1 MVREVFM
8 NIADKVKN
16 IFPEE
21 KDIPAEVR
29 ISPLEHKDYLLDGRI
44 KLWRGPVQRVFSPV
58 SVRGKKGQERK
69 YLGSYPLMT
78 EKEAL
83 EALDSAVKAYDEGRG
98 PWPTSTVEERVA
110 RMEDFVYRM
119 KEKRSEVV
127 KLLMWE
133 IGKSL
138 EDSEKEFDRTVD
150 YIVDTVNAMKELDRV
165 SSRLSLAQG
174 VIAQIKRAPLGVVLC
189 MGPYN
194 YPLNETF
201 TTLIPAILMGNTVV
215 FKPPKYGVLLHRPLL
230 EAFRDAFPKGV
241 VNTLY
246 GQGRRIIG
254 PIMKTGKVNVLAFIG
269 SSKVADIL
277 KQQHPAPHRLRCV
290 LGLDAKNAAV
300 ILPDAD
306 IDLAVAESLTGA
318 LSYNGQRCTALKI
331 LFVHRSIQNEFLEK
345 LVTGID
351 GIKTGM
357 PWEPKVKITPL
368 PEDEKIPYLAEV
380 IADAE
385 KYGAKVIND
394 GGGLA
399 NGNFVHPAVLY
410 PVNAKMRLWREEQFG
425 PVVPVVPFDD
435 VKEPLRYVTD
445 SDFGQQVSV
454 FGSDED
460 KIAPMLDTLVN
471 QVCRV
476 NLNSQCQRG
485 PDVFPFTGR
494 KDSAE
499 GTLSVSDALR
509 VFSIRTLVAAKDSDA
524 NKRLI
529 RGIIRNRKS
538 KFLSTD
544 FIL

>member
-1 MVREVFM
+1 MTIEEK
-8 NIADKVKN
+8 IKN
-16 IFPEE
+16 IFPADA
-21 KDIPAEVR
+21 DIPEEAR
-29 ISPLEHKDYLLDGRI
+29 FTPLEQKEYLANGKI
-44 KLWRGPVQRVFSPV
+44 KNWTGPRREVLSPV
-58 SVRGKKGQERK
+58 SLVAKKGAERVR
-69 YLGSYPLMT
+69 LGSYPLMT

-83 EALDSAVKAYDEGRG
+83 EALDAAVKAYDEGRG
-98 PWPTSTVEERVA
+98 LWPTLGVEGRIA
-110 RMEDFVYRM
+110 HMEEFVYRM
-119 KEKRSEVV
+119 KEQRASVV
-127 KLLMWE
+127 SLLMWE

-138 EDSEKEFDRTVD
+138 EDSGKEFDRTVE
-150 YIVDTVNAMKELDRV
+150 YIVDTINALKDLDRA
-165 SSRLSLAQG
+165 SSRMTVAQG
-174 VIAQIKRAPLGVVLC
+174 IIAQIKRAPLGVVLC

-230 EAFRDAFPKGV
+230 EAFRDSFPKGV

-246 GQGRRIIG
+246 GEGRKIIG

-290 LGLDAKNAAV
+290 LGLDAKNAGI

-306 IDLAVAESLTGA
+306 LDLAVSETLTGA
-318 LSYNGQRCTALKI
+318 LSFNGQRCTALKI
-331 LFVHRSIQNEFLEK
+331 LFVHRSAQSEFLEK
-345 LVTGID
+345 LVTAIEGM
-351 GIKTGM
+351 KLGM

-368 PEDEKIPYLAEV
+368 PEDEKAPYLAEV
-380 IADAE
+380 IADA
-385 KYGAKVIND
+385 KQHGAKVINES
-394 GGGLA
+394 GGLT
-399 NGNFVHPAVLY
+399 NGNFVYPAVVY
-410 PVNAKMRLWREEQFG
+410 PVTEKMRLWSEEQFG
-425 PVVPVVPFDD
+425 PVIPVVPFSDI
-435 VKEPLRYVTD
+435 KEPLKYVVD
-445 SDFGQQVSV
+445 SNFGQQVSV
-454 FGSDED
+454 FGRDMD

-476 NLNSQCQRG
+476 NVNSQCQRG

-509 VFSIRTLVAAKDSDA
+509 VFSIRTLVAAKESDA
-524 NKRLI
+524 NKALI
-529 RGIIRNRKS
+529 RGILRDRKS

>member
-1 MVREVFM
+1 MT
-8 NIADKVKN
+8 ISDKVKN
-16 IFPEE
+16 IFPSES
-21 KDIPAEVR
+21 DIPAEVR
-29 ISPLEHKDYLLDGRI
+29 VSPLEQKDYLVNGKI
-44 KLWRGPVQRVFSPV
+44 KIWRGPAQQVFSPV
-58 SVRGKKGQERK
+58 SLKGKKGLTRK

-78 EKEAL
+78 EKDALEAL
-83 EALDSAVKAYDEGRG
+83 EAAVRAYDEGKG
-98 PWPTSTVEERVA
+98 PWPASTVEERIA
-110 RMEDFVYRM
+110 CTEDFVCRM
-119 KEKRSEVV
+119 REKRGEVV
-127 KLLMWE
+127 RLLMWE

-150 YIVDTVNAMKELDRV
+150 YILDTLNAMKELDRV
-165 SSRLSLAQG
+165 SSRLSLTQG

-241 VNTLY
+241 VNTIY

-254 PIMKTGKVNVLAFIG
+254 PIMKTGRINMLAFIG

-290 LGLDAKNAAV
+290 LGLDAKNAGI
-300 ILPDAD
+300 ILAGAD
-306 IDLAVAESLTGA
+306 IDLAVKESLAGA

-351 GIKTGM
+351 CLKAGM
-357 PWEPKVKITPL
+357 PWEPEVKITPL
-368 PEDEKIPYLAEV
+368 PEDEKISYLADV
-380 IADAE
+380 IADA
-385 KYGAKVIND
+385 KKHGAKVIND
-394 GGGLA
+394 SGGMT

-410 PVNAKMRLWREEQFG
+410 PANNKMRLWREEQFG
-425 PVVPVVPFDD
+425 PVIPVVPFDD
-435 VKEPLRYVTD
+435 IKEPLKYVVD

-454 FGSDED
+454 FGSDENN
-460 KIAPMLDTLVN
+460 IGPMLDTLVN

-476 NLNSQCQRG
+476 NINSQCQRG
-485 PDVFPFTGR
+485 PDAFPFTGR

-509 VFSIRTLVAAKDSDA
+509 IFSIRTLVAAKDSDA
-524 NKRLI
+524 NKKLI
-529 RGIIRNRKS
+529 RNIIRNRRS

>member
-1 MVREVFM
+1 MT
-8 NIADKVKN
+8 IADKVKH
-16 IFPEE
+16 IFPAE
-21 KDIPAEVR
+21 KSIPAEVR
-29 ISPLEHKDYLLDGRI
+29 ISPCEQKDYLLEGKI
-44 KLWRGPVQRVFSPV
+44 KTWRGPAQRVFSPV
-58 SVRGKKGQERK
+58 SIQGKKGLERK

-83 EALDSAVKAYDEGRG
+83 EALESAVRAYDEGKG
-98 PWPTSTVEERVA
+98 PWPTSTVEERIG
-110 RMEDFVYRM
+110 RMEDFVCRM
-119 KEKRSEVV
+119 REKRSEVV

-138 EDSEKEFDRTVD
+138 EDSGKEFDRTVE
-150 YIVDTVNAMKELDRV
+150 YIVDTIGALKDLDRV
-165 SSRLSLAQG
+165 SSRLSVTQG

-254 PIMKTGKVNVLAFIG
+254 PIMQTGKVNVLAFIG

-290 LGLDAKNAAV
+290 LGLDAKNAGI

-306 IDLAVAESLTGA
+306 MDLAVSESMTGA

-331 LFVHRSIQNEFLEK
+331 LFVHRSIRSEFLKK
-345 LVTGID
+345 LAAGINSL
-351 GIKTGM
+351 KAGM
-357 PWEPKVKITPL
+357 PWEPLVKITPL
-368 PEDEKIPYLAEV
+368 PEDEKIPYLEDV
-380 IADAE
+380 IADA
-385 KYGAKVIND
+385 KKHGAKVINE
-394 GGGLA
+394 GGGLV
-399 NGNFVHPAVLY
+399 NGNFVYPAVLY
-410 PVNAKMRLWREEQFG
+410 PANAKMRLWREEQFG
-425 PVVPVVPFDD
+425 PVIPVAPFDD
-435 VKEPLRYVTD
+435 IKEPLKYVVD

-454 FGSDED
+454 FGSDEN

-476 NLNSQCQRG
+476 NINSQCQRG
-485 PDVFPFTGR
+485 PDIFPFTGR

-509 VFSIRTLVAAKDSDA
+509 VFSIRTLVAAKDSDI
-524 NKRLI
+524 NKKLI
-529 RGIIRNRKS
+529 RGIIRSRKS

>member
-1 MVREVFM
+1 MT
-8 NIADKVKN
+8 ISDKVEN
-16 IFPEE
+16 IFPTEN
-21 KDIPAEVR
+21 DIPAEVR
-29 ISPLEHKDYLLDGRI
+29 VRALEQKDYLLNGKI
-44 KLWRGPVQRVFSPV
+44 TIWRDPVQQVFSPV
-58 SVRGKKGQERK
+58 SLKGKKGLTRK

-78 EKEAL
+78 EKDAL
-83 EALDSAVKAYDEGRG
+83 EALESAVKAYDEGKG
-98 PWPTSTVEERVA
+98 IWPTSTVEKRIA
-110 RMEDFVYRM
+110 CMEDFVCRM
-119 KEKRSEVV
+119 REKRSEVV
-127 KLLMWE
+127 RLLMWE

-138 EDSEKEFDRTVD
+138 EDSEKEFDRTVE
-150 YIVDTVNAMKELDRV
+150 YILDTLNAMKELDRV
-165 SSRLSLAQG
+165 SSRLSVTQG

-254 PIMKTGKVNVLAFIG
+254 PIMKTGKINMLAFIG

-290 LGLDAKNAAV
+290 LGLDAKNAGI
-300 ILPDAD
+300 ILSDAD
-306 IDLAVAESLTGA
+306 IDLAVKESLAGA

-345 LVTGID
+345 LVTRID
-351 GIKTGM
+351 RIKAGM
-357 PWEPKVKITPL
+357 PWEPEVKITPL
-368 PEDEKIPYLAEV
+368 PEDEKISYLADV
-380 IADAE
+380 ISDAK
-385 KYGAKVIND
+385 KYGAKVINE
-394 GGGLA
+394 GGGMT

-410 PVNAKMRLWREEQFG
+410 PVNNKMRLWREEQFG
-425 PVVPVVPFDD
+425 PVIPVAPFDD
-435 VKEPLRYVTD
+435 IKEPLKYVVD
-445 SDFGQQVSV
+445 SDFGQQVSI
-454 FGSDED
+454 FGSDET
-460 KIAPMLDTLVN
+460 KIGPMLDTLVN

-476 NLNSQCQRG
+476 NINSQCQRG
-485 PDVFPFTGR
+485 PDAFPFTGR

-509 VFSIRTLVAAKDSDA
+509 IFSIRTLVATKDSDA

-529 RGIIRNRKS
+529 RNIIRNRTS

>member
-1 MVREVFM
+1 MSIE
-8 NIADKVKN
+8 AKVN
-16 IFPEE
+16 GIFPAAA
-21 KDIPAEVR
+21 DIPKEHRVT
-29 ISPLEHKDYLLDGRI
+29 PLEQKEYLVNGKI
-44 KLWRGPVQRVFSPV
+44 KSWAGARHEVLSPV
-58 SVRGKKGQERK
+58 SLRGKNWAERVR
-69 YLGSYPLMT
+69 LGSYPQMT
-78 EKEAL
+78 PKEAL
-83 EALDSAVKAYDEGRG
+83 EALDAAVKAYDEGKG
-98 PWPTSTVEERVA
+98 LWPTLSVEA
-110 RMEDFVYRM
+110 RIAHMEDFVYRM
-119 KEKRSEVV
+119 KEKRGEVV

-138 EDSEKEFDRTVD
+138 EDSQKEFDRTVE
-150 YIVDTVNAMKELDRV
+150 YIVDTVSAMKELDRN
-165 SSRLSLAQG
+165 SSRLSVTQGIMAQ
-174 VIAQIKRAPLGVVLC
+174 VKRAPLGVVLC

-246 GQGRRIIG
+246 GAGREIIG

-277 KQQHPAPHRLRCV
+277 KQQHPKPHRLRCV
-290 LGLDAKNAAV
+290 LGLDAKNAGIV
-300 ILPDAD
+300 LPDAD
-306 IDLAVAESLTGA
+306 IDLAVSETLTGA
-318 LSYNGQRCTALKI
+318 LSFNGQRCTALKI
-331 LFVHRSIQNEFLEK
+331 LFVHRSVQSEFIEK
-345 LVTGID
+345 LVTGLED
-351 GIKTGM
+351 LKLGM

-380 IADAE
+380 IADA
-385 KYGAKVIND
+385 KKHGAKVINEC
-394 GGGLA
+394 GGLS
-399 NGNFVHPAVLY
+399 NGNFVYPAVIY
-410 PVNAKMRLWREEQFG
+410 PASEKMRLWREEQFG
-425 PVVPVVPFDD
+425 PVLPVVPFDD
-435 VKEPLRYVTD
+435 IKEPLKYVVD

-454 FGSDED
+454 FGRDMN

-476 NLNSQCQRG
+476 NINSQCQRG
-485 PDVFPFTGR
+485 PDVLPFTGR

-524 NKRLI
+524 NKKLF
-529 RGIIRNRKS
+529 RGILRNRKS

>member
-1 MVREVFM
+1 MGIVDRI
-8 NIADKVKN
+8 ND

-21 KDIPAEVR
+21 GAIPAEARMV
-29 ISPLEHKDYLLDGRI
+29 PLEQKDYLANGRI
-44 KLWRGPVQRVFSPV
+44 KTWSGPKQEVFSPV
-58 SVRGKKGQERK
+58 CLRGKKGPERVR
-69 YLGSYPLMT
+69 LGSYPLMT

-83 EALDSAVKAYDEGRG
+83 EALDAAVKAYDEGRG
-98 PWPTSTVEERVA
+98 LWPTLPVEA
-110 RMEDFVYRM
+110 RIAHMEEFVWRM
-119 KEKRSEVV
+119 KERRTEVV

-133 IGKSL
+133 IGKSAD
-138 EDSEKEFDRTVD
+138 DSAKEFDRTVE
-150 YIVDTVNAMKELDRV
+150 YIADTINALKDLDRGA
-165 SSRLSLAQG
+165 SRLSVTQG
-174 VIAQIKRAPLGVVLC
+174 IIAQIKRAPLGVVLC

-215 FKPPKYGVLLHRPLL
+215 FKPPKYGVLLHRPLM
-230 EAFRDAFPKGV
+230 EAFRDSFPKGV

-246 GQGRRIIG
+246 GEGRKIIG

-269 SSKVADIL
+269 SSKVSDIL
-277 KQQHPAPHRLRCV
+277 RVQHPAPHRLRCV
-290 LGLDAKNAAV
+290 LGLDAKNAGIV
-300 ILPDAD
+300 LPDAD
-306 IDLAVAESLTGA
+306 IDLAVAETLTGA

-331 LFVHRSIQNEFLEK
+331 LFVHRSVQSEFLEK
-345 LVTGID
+345 LVTGIE
-351 GIKTGM
+351 GLKLGM

-368 PEDEKIPYLAEV
+368 PEAEKPAYLAEV
-380 IADAE
+380 IADA
-385 KYGAKVIND
+385 KKHGAKVINE
-394 GGGLA
+394 GGGA
-399 NGNFVHPAVLY
+399 ASASFVYPAVVY
-410 PVNAKMRLWREEQFG
+410 PVNEKMRLWREEQFG
-425 PVVPVVPFDD
+425 PVIPVVPFSDI
-435 VKEPLRYVTD
+435 KEPLKYVVD
-445 SDFGQQVSV
+445 SNFGQQVSV
-454 FGSDED
+454 FGRDMD

-509 VFSIRTLVAAKDSDA
+509 CFSIRSLEAAKDSDA
-524 NKRLI
+524 NKKLI
-529 RGIIRNRKS
+529 RGILRNRKS

>member
-1 MVREVFM
+1 MTIEQKVR
-8 NIADKVKN
+8 N
-16 IFPEE
+16 IFPPEAGVPQ
-21 KDIPAEVR
+21 DAR
-29 ISPLEHKDYLLDGRI
+29 IAPVEQKEYLVDGKIR
-44 KLWRGPVQRVFSPV
+44 KWAGARHEVFSPV
-58 SVRGKKGQERK
+58 SLLGKKGPARVR
-69 YLGSYPLMT
+69 LGSYPLMT
-78 EKEAL
+78 GKEAL
-83 EALDSAVKAYDEGRG
+83 EALDAAAKAYDDGKG
-98 PWPTSTVEERVA
+98 LWPTLSVEA
-110 RMEDFVYRM
+110 RIAHMEDFVFRM
-119 KEKRSEVV
+119 KEKRAEVV
-127 KLLMWE
+127 NLLMWE

-138 EDSEKEFDRTVD
+138 EDSQKEFDRTVE
-150 YIVDTVNAMKELDRV
+150 YIADTIGAMKELDRA
-165 SSRLSLAQG
+165 SSRMTVTQG
-174 VIAQIKRAPLGVVLC
+174 IIAQIKRSPLGVVLC

-230 EAFRDAFPKGV
+230 EAFRDSFPRGV

-246 GQGRRIIG
+246 GQGKMIIG
-254 PIMKTGKVNVLAFIG
+254 PLMKTGKVNVLAFIG
-269 SSKVADIL
+269 SSKVSDIL
-277 KQQHPAPHRLRCV
+277 RQQHPAPHRLRCV
-290 LGLDAKNAAV
+290 LGLDAKNAGI

-306 IDLAVAESLTGA
+306 IDLAVAESLSGA

-331 LFVHRSIQNEFLEK
+331 LFVHRSVQSEFLEK
-345 LVTGID
+345 LVTALEGL
-351 GIKTGM
+351 KLGM

-368 PEDEKIPYLAEV
+368 PEDEKAPYLAEL
-380 IADAE
+380 IADA
-385 KYGAKVIND
+385 KKHGAKVINEC
-394 GGGLA
+394 GGLT
-399 NGNFVHPAVLY
+399 NGSFVYPAVVY
-410 PVNAKMRLWREEQFG
+410 PATDKMRLWREEQFG
-425 PVVPVVPFDD
+425 PVIPVVPFDD
-435 VKEPLRYVTD
+435 MKEPLKYVIE
-445 SDFGQQVSV
+445 SNFGQQVSV
-454 FGSDED
+454 FGRDMD

-524 NKRLI
+524 NKKLI
-529 RGIIRNRKS
+529 REILRNRKS

>member
-1 MVREVFM
+1 MTIEEKVR
-8 NIADKVKN
+8 N
-16 IFPEE
+16 IFPAEA
-21 KDIPAEVR
+21 DIPKEAR
-29 ISPLEHKDYLLDGRI
+29 LAPLEQKDYLVNGRI
-44 KLWRGPVQRVFSPV
+44 RKWTGARQEVFSPV
-58 SVRGKKGQERK
+58 SLRGEKGAGRVR
-69 YLGSYPLMT
+69 LGSYPLMT

-83 EALDSAVKAYDEGRG
+83 EALDAAVSAYDEGKG
-98 PWPTSTVEERVA
+98 LWPTLGVEA
-110 RMEDFVYRM
+110 RITHMEGFVYRM
-119 KEKRSEVV
+119 KERRAEIVN
-127 KLLMWE
+127 LLMWE

-138 EDSEKEFDRTVD
+138 DDSAKEFDRTVE
-150 YIVDTVNAMKELDRV
+150 YIVDTINALKDLDRV
-165 SSRLSLAQG
+165 SSRMTIAQG
-174 VIAQIKRAPLGVVLC
+174 IIAQIKRAPLGVVLC

-230 EAFRDAFPKGV
+230 EAFRDSFPKGV

-246 GQGRRIIG
+246 GQGRKIIG

-277 KQQHPAPHRLRCV
+277 KQQHPKPPLLRGV
-290 LGLDAKNAAV
+290 LGLDAKNAGI

-306 IDLAVAESLTGA
+306 LDLAAAESLTGA
-318 LSYNGQRCTALKI
+318 LSFNGQRCTALKI
-331 LFVHRSIQNEFLEK
+331 LFVHRSVQGEFLKK
-345 LVTGID
+345 LVAGIEAL
-351 GIKTGM
+351 KLGM

-368 PEDEKIPYLAEV
+368 PEDEKIPYLADV
-380 IADAE
+380 IADA
-385 KYGAKVIND
+385 KKHGAKVLNE

-399 NGNFVHPAVLY
+399 NGNFVYPAVVC
-410 PVNAKMRLWREEQFG
+410 PVNKKMRLWSEEQFG
-425 PVVPVVPFDD
+425 PVIPVVPFND
-435 VKEPLRYVTD
+435 VKEPLNYVVE
-445 SDFGQQVSV
+445 SNFGQQVSV
-454 FGSDED
+454 FGRDME
-460 KIAPMLDTLVN
+460 KIGPMLDTLVN

-476 NLNSQCQRG
+476 NINSQCQRG

-524 NKRLI
+524 NKELI
-529 RGIIRNRKS
+529 RGILRNRKS

>member
-1 MVREVFM
+1 MTIEEK
-8 NIADKVKN
+8 IKN
-16 IFPEE
+16 IFPADA
-21 KDIPAEVR
+21 DIPKEAR
-29 ISPLEHKDYLLDGRI
+29 FTPLEQKEYLANGKI
-44 KLWRGPVQRVFSPV
+44 KNWAGPRREVLSPV
-58 SVRGKKGQERK
+58 SLVGRKGAERVR
-69 YLGSYPLMT
+69 LGSYPLMT

-83 EALDSAVKAYDEGRG
+83 EALNAAVTAYDEGRG
-98 PWPTSTVEERVA
+98 LWPTLGVEGRIA
-110 RMEDFVYRM
+110 HMEEFVYRM
-119 KEKRSEVV
+119 KEQRSAVV
-127 KLLMWE
+127 NLLMWE

-138 EDSEKEFDRTVD
+138 EDSGKEFDRTVE
-150 YIVDTVNAMKELDRV
+150 YIVDTINALKDLDRA
-165 SSRLSLAQG
+165 SSRMTVAQG
-174 VIAQIKRAPLGVVLC
+174 IIAQIKRAPLGVVLC

-230 EAFRDAFPKGV
+230 EAFRDSFPKGV

-246 GQGRRIIG
+246 GEGRKIIG

-290 LGLDAKNAAV
+290 LGLDAKNAGI

-306 IDLAVAESLTGA
+306 LDLAVSETLTGA
-318 LSYNGQRCTALKI
+318 LSFNGQRCTALKI
-331 LFVHRSIQNEFLEK
+331 LFVHRSAQSEFLEK
-345 LVTGID
+345 LVTAIEEM
-351 GIKTGM
+351 KLGM

-368 PEDEKIPYLAEV
+368 PEDEKAPYLAEV
-380 IADAE
+380 IADA
-385 KYGAKVIND
+385 KQHGAKVINES
-394 GGGLA
+394 GGTT
-399 NGNFVHPAVLY
+399 NGNFVYPAVVY
-410 PVNAKMRLWREEQFG
+410 PVTEKMRLWSEEQFG
-425 PVVPVVPFDD
+425 PVIPVVPFSDI
-435 VKEPLRYVTD
+435 KEPLKYVVD
-445 SDFGQQVSV
+445 SNFGQQVSV
-454 FGSDED
+454 FGRDMD

-476 NLNSQCQRG
+476 NVNSQCQRG

-509 VFSIRTLVAAKDSDA
+509 VFSIRTLVAAKESDA
-524 NKRLI
+524 NKALI
-529 RGIIRNRKS
+529 RGILRDRKS

>member
-1 MVREVFM
+1 MNFM
-8 NIADKVKN
+8 TITAKVKN
-16 IFPEE
+16 IFPAE
-21 KDIPAEVR
+21 KNIPAEVR
-29 ISPLEHKDYLLDGRI
+29 ISPLEQKEYLLNGKI
-44 KLWRGPVQRVFSPV
+44 KTWKGPGQQVFSPV
-58 SVRGKKGQERK
+58 SIRGKKGLERK

-78 EKEAL
+78 GTEAL
-83 EALDSAVKAYDEGRG
+83 EALDAAVKAYDEGKG
-98 PWPTSTVEERVA
+98 PWPTSTVEERIA

-119 KEKRSEVV
+119 KEKRGEVV

-138 EDSEKEFDRTVD
+138 EDSGKEFDRTVD
-150 YIVDTVNAMKELDRV
+150 YIVDTIGALKDLDRA
-165 SSRLSLAQG
+165 SSRLSVTQG
-174 VIAQIKRAPLGVVLC
+174 VIAQIKRAPLGVALC

-230 EAFRDAFPKGV
+230 EAFCDAFPKGV

-277 KQQHPAPHRLRCV
+277 KQQHPKPHRLRCV
-290 LGLDAKNAAV
+290 LGLDAKNAAI

-306 IDLAVAESLTGA
+306 INLAVQESLTGA

-331 LFVHRSIQNEFLEK
+331 LFVHRSIQSEFLEK
-345 LVTGID
+345 LVTAID
-351 GIKTGM
+351 CLKAGM
-357 PWEPKVKITPL
+357 PWEPEVKITPL
-368 PEDEKIPYLAEV
+368 PEDEKIPYLADV
-380 IADAE
+380 IADAR
-385 KYGAKVIND
+385 KYGAEVINE
-394 GGGLA
+394 GGGNA
-399 NGNFVHPAVLY
+399 NGNFVYPAVIY
-410 PVNAKMRLWREEQFG
+410 PVNDKMRLWREEQFG
-425 PVVPVVPFDD
+425 PVIPVAPFDD
-435 VKEPLRYVTD
+435 IKEPLKYVVD

-454 FGSDED
+454 FGAGED

-476 NLNSQCQRG
+476 NINSQCQRG

-529 RGIIRNRKS
+529 RDIIRKRKS